1 MGGEAD
7 VKQVYVV
14 AAAEGSSQ
22 EQIDRVIVAGGDPR
36 GPNAPG
42 QEPVKGK
49 QTRGDPAG
57 ATR

>member
-1 MGGEAD
+1 MGGETD
-7 VKQVYVV
+7 VKQIYVV

-36 GPNAPG
+36 TPKAPG

-57 ATR
+57 ASR